1 MPDKTK
7 IEVENKEK
15 IKKIKPVK
23 IKRKIGKTTSDKIT
37 DVVICTVMAFMS
49 ICAIFPLWYTVV
61 ASLSNP
67 VLVSTGKVILWP
79 KDITW
84 IGYETMFET
93 KLLWRGYLNTMEY
106 TLVGTFLN
114 LCVTV
119 PCGYALSR
127 KTLPFRGLL
136 FAFFMVPMYFG
147 GGMIAT
153 FVVIKNLGL
162 YNTFWVMVIPHGV
175 TTFNMI
181 ICRNYFNSNI
191 PDSLF
196 ESATLDGASV
206 TQFFF
211 KFVIPLSKPIIA
223 VLTLYFA
230 IPKWNDYMNG
240 LLYINDSKKQTLQ
253 YIIKQLTS
261 TDGASDVV
269 DTNADPDELRE
280 AEMKAGIMKY
290 AVIIVA
296 ALPLYILYPAVQR
309 YLIGGMMVG
318 AVKE

>member
-1 MPDKTK
+1 MPEKTAIQK
-7 IEVENKEK
+7 AKL
-15 IKKIKPVK
+15 KPVK
-23 IKRKIGKTTSDKIT
+23 IKKKIGKTTSDKIT
-37 DVVICTVMAFMS
+37 DVIICIVLTFMS
-49 ICAIFPLWYTVV
+49 LIAIFPLWYTIV

-67 VLVSTGKVILWP
+67 VLVATGKVILWP
-79 KDITW
+79 KDVTFV
-84 IGYETMFET
+84 GYESLFET
-93 KLLWRGYLNTMEY
+93 KLLWRGYLNTLEY

-127 KTLPFRGLL
+127 KTLPYRNLI

-153 FVVIKNLGL
+153 FMVISELGL

-181 ICRNYFNSNI
+181 ICRNYFDSNI

-206 TQFFF
+206 TQFFI

-230 IPKWNDYMNG
+230 IPKWNDYMSG

-261 TDGASDVV
+261 TDASSGVV
-269 DTNADPDELRE
+269 DNLADPEELRE
-280 AEMKAGIMKY
+280 AEIKAGIMKY
-290 AVIIVA
+290 TVIIVG
-296 ALPLYILYPAVQR
+296 ALPLYILYPAVQK

>member
-1 MPDKTK
+1 MPEKIAIQKDKIK
-7 IEVENKEK
+7 PIK
-15 IKKIKPVK
+15 IKKKV
-23 IKRKIGKTTSDKIT
+23 GKTTSDKIT
-37 DVVICTVMAFMS
+37 DVIICTIMVFMS
-49 ICAIFPLWYTVV
+49 LVAIFPLWYTVV
-61 ASLSNP
+61 ASMSNP
-67 VLVSTGKVILWP
+67 VLVSTGKVVLWP
-79 KDITW
+79 KGFTA
-84 IGYETMFET
+84 IGYKSLFET
-93 KLLWRGYLNTMEY
+93 QLLWRGYLNTLEY
-106 TLVGTFLN
+106 TIVGTFLN

-127 KTLPFRGLL
+127 KTLPYRNLI
-136 FAFFMVPMYFG
+136 FAFFMIPMYFG

-153 FVVIKNLGL
+153 FMVISELGL
-162 YNTFWVMVIPHGV
+162 YNTFWVMVLPHGV

-181 ICRNYFNSNI
+181 ICRNYFDSNI

-230 IPKWNDYMNG
+230 IPKWNDYMSG
-240 LLYINDSKKQTLQ
+240 LLYINDAKKQTLQ
-253 YIIKQLTS
+253 YIIKQLTATS
-261 TDGASDVV
+261 SEVTD
-269 DTNADPDELRE
+269 NLADPEEMRE
-280 AEMKAGIMKY
+280 SEIKAGIMKY
-290 AVIIVA
+290 TVIIVG

-309 YLIGGMMVG
+309 YLIGGLMVG

>member
-1 MPDKTK
+1 MSAK
-7 IEVENKEK
+7 ITN
-15 IKKIKPVK
+15 
-23 IKRKIGKTTSDKIT
+23 KIGKTTSDKIT
-37 DVVICTVMAFMS
+37 DVVICIVMAIMAV
-49 ICAIFPLWYTVV
+49 CAIFPLWYCIV

-67 VLVSTGKVILWP
+67 NYVSLGKVILWP
-79 KDITW
+79 KGFTLL
-84 IGYETMFET
+84 GYEMMFENAA
-93 KLLWRGYLNTMEY
+93 LWRGYLNTLEY

-114 LCVTV
+114 LAVTV

-127 KTLPFRGLL
+127 QTLPFRGLL

-153 FVVIKNLGL
+153 FLVINELGL

-230 IPKWNDYMNG
+230 IPKWNDYMSG
-240 LLYINDSKKQTLQ
+240 LLYISDSKKQTLQ
-253 YIIKQLTS
+253 YIIKSITS
-261 TDGASDVV
+261 TDHTAGEV
-269 DTNADPDELRE
+269 DPNIDPEEMRE
-280 AEMKAGIMKY
+280 AEIKAGILKY

>member
-1 MPDKTK
+1 MPEKTAIQKDKL
-7 IEVENKEK
+7 
-15 IKKIKPVK
+15 KPVK
-23 IKRKIGKTTSDKIT
+23 IKRKIGKTTGDKIT
-37 DVVICTVMAFMS
+37 DVIICTIMVFMS
-49 ICAIFPLWYTVV
+49 LVAIFPLWYTVV
-61 ASLSNP
+61 ASMSNP
-67 VLVSTGKVILWP
+67 VLVATGKVVLWP
-79 KDITW
+79 KGFTAV
-84 IGYETMFET
+84 GYKTLFET
-93 KLLWRGYLNTMEY
+93 ELLWRGYMNTLGY

-127 KTLPFRGLL
+127 KTLPYQKLL

-153 FVVIKNLGL
+153 FMVISELGL

-181 ICRNYFNSNI
+181 ICRNYFNSNV

-230 IPKWNDYMNG
+230 IPKWNDYMSG
-240 LLYINDSKKQTLQ
+240 LLYINDTKKQTLQ

-261 TDGASDVV
+261 TDASSGVV
-269 DTNADPDELRE
+269 DNLADPEELRE
-280 AEMKAGIMKY
+280 AEIKAGIMKY
-290 AVIIVA
+290 TVIIVG

>member
-1 MPDKTK
+1 MPEKTAIQK
-7 IEVENKEK
+7 AKL
-15 IKKIKPVK
+15 KPVK
-23 IKRKIGKTTSDKIT
+23 MKKKIGKTTSDKIT
-37 DVVICTVMAFMS
+37 DVIICIVLTFMS
-49 ICAIFPLWYTVV
+49 LVAIFPLWYTVV
-61 ASLSNP
+61 ASMSNP
-67 VLVSTGKVILWP
+67 VLVATGKVILWP
-79 KDITW
+79 KGVTFV
-84 IGYETMFET
+84 GYESLFET
-93 KLLWRGYLNTMEY
+93 KLLWRGYLNTLEY

-127 KTLPFRGLL
+127 KTLPYRNLI

-153 FVVIKNLGL
+153 FMVISELGL

-181 ICRNYFNSNI
+181 ICRNYFDSNI

-206 TQFFF
+206 TKFFF

-230 IPKWNDYMNG
+230 IPKWNDYMSG
-240 LLYINDSKKQTLQ
+240 LLYINDAKKQTLQ

-261 TDGASDVV
+261 TDASSGVV
-269 DTNADPDELRE
+269 DNLADPEELRE
-280 AEMKAGIMKY
+280 AEIKAGIMKY
-290 AVIIVA
+290 TVIIVG
-296 ALPLYILYPAVQR
+296 ALPLYILYPAVQKF
-309 YLIGGMMVG
+309 LIGGMMVG

>member
-1 MPDKTK
+1 MSAK
-7 IEVENKEK
+7 ITN
-15 IKKIKPVK
+15 
-23 IKRKIGKTTSDKIT
+23 KIGKTTGDKIT
-37 DVVICTVMAFMS
+37 DVVICVVMAVMAA
-49 ICAIFPLWYTVV
+49 CAIFPLWYTIV
-61 ASLSNP
+61 ASVSNP
-67 VLVSTGKVILWP
+67 VYVSLGQVVLWP
-79 KDITW
+79 KGFTLL
-84 IGYETMFET
+84 GYEMMFENEE
-93 KLLWRGYLNTMEY
+93 LWRGYGNTMAY
-106 TLVGTFLN
+106 TVVGTLLN
-114 LCVTV
+114 LAVTI
-119 PCGYALSR
+119 PAGYALSR
-127 KTLPFRGLL
+127 QSLPYRNLL
-136 FAFFMVPMYFG
+136 LAFFMVPMYFS

-153 FVVIKNLGL
+153 FLVINELGL
-162 YNTFWVMVIPHGV
+162 YNTFWVMVIPHGI

-211 KFVIPLSKPIIA
+211 SFVLPLSKPIIA

-230 IPKWNDYMNG
+230 IPKWNDYMG
-240 LLYINDSKKQTLQ
+240 SLLYINDHKKHTLQ
-253 YIIKQLTS
+253 YIIRSITS
-261 TDGASDVV
+261 TDHTAE
-269 DTNADPDELRE
+269 NADPNMDPEELRE
-280 AEMKAGIMKY
+280 AEIKAGILKY

>member
-1 MPDKTK
+1 MPEKTAIQK
-7 IEVENKEK
+7 AKL
-15 IKKIKPVK
+15 KPVK
-23 IKRKIGKTTSDKIT
+23 NKKKIGKTTSDKIT
-37 DVVICTVMAFMS
+37 DVIICIVLTFMS
-49 ICAIFPLWYTVV
+49 LVAIFPLWYTVV

-67 VLVSTGKVILWP
+67 VLVATGKVILWP
-79 KDITW
+79 KDVTF
-84 IGYETMFET
+84 IGYESLFET
-93 KLLWRGYLNTMEY
+93 KLLWRGYLNTLEY

-127 KTLPFRGLL
+127 KTLPYRNLI

-153 FVVIKNLGL
+153 FMVISELGL

-181 ICRNYFNSNI
+181 ICRNYFDSNI

-230 IPKWNDYMNG
+230 IPKWNDYMSG

-261 TDGASDVV
+261 TDASSGVV
-269 DTNADPDELRE
+269 DNLADPDELRE
-280 AEMKAGIMKY
+280 AEIKAGIMKY
-290 AVIIVA
+290 TVIIVG
-296 ALPLYILYPAVQR
+296 ALPLYILYPAVQK